1 VLGVIPAAGAAR
13 RLQPLPFSKELLPVG
28 SQLKDGSERP
38 RAVSEFIVERLIN
51 GGATRLCF
59 VVAPRK
65 LDIITYYGGS
75 VDGVPVCYAIQ
86 PEPTGLC
93 DAIFR
98 GLPFAG
104 PEESIAVG
112 LPDTVW
118 FPADGLARLPEQHLA
133 FLLFQVAEPQLFDA
147 VVTDEHGS
155 VREIQVKSAAAT
167 SDWIWGAFRGKTA
180 VFRQLHALWCERGRR
195 DEYLGPLVNEYIA
208 RGARV
213 VASRAGTSYVD
224 VGTVTGYRRAFADL
238 QQLQQ
243 FPQGSPLAV
252 TTP

>member
-1 VLGVIPAAGAAR
+1 MLGLIPAAGAAR

-65 LDIITYYGGS
+65 LDIITYYGAS

-98 GLPFAG
+98 GVPFAA
-104 PEESIAVG
+104 PQESIAVG

-118 FPADGLARLPEQHLA
+118 FPADGLARLPERELS
-133 FLLFQVAEPQLFDA
+133 FLLFQVEEPQFFDA
-147 VVTDEHGS
+147 VVTDEHDR
-155 VREIQVKSAAAT
+155 VLEIQAKSAAAT
-167 SDWIWGAFRGKTA
+167 TDWIWGAFRGRA
-180 VFRQLHALWCERGRR
+180 DVFRQLQALWCERGRR

-213 VASRAGTSYVD
+213 TGIRAGTSYVD

-238 QQLQQ
+238 QDLTV
-243 FPQGSPLAV
+243 PSKV
-252 TTP
+252 TRWA

>member
-1 VLGVIPAAGAAR
+1 MLGVIPAAGAAR

-38 RAVSEFIVERLIN
+38 RAVSEFIVERLIS

-65 LDIITYYGGS
+65 LDIITYYGAS
-75 VDGVPVCYAIQ
+75 VEGVPVCYAIQ

-98 GLPFAG
+98 GVPFASAD
-104 PEESIAVG
+104 ESIAIG

-118 FPADGLARLPEQHLA
+118 FPADGLAALPERQLA
-133 FLLFQVAEPQLFDA
+133 FLLFQVEQPQLFDA
-147 VVTDEHGS
+147 VVTDELGS

-167 SDWIWGAFRGKTA
+167 SDWIWGAFRGPAA
-180 VFRQLHALWCERGRR
+180 VFRELHALWCERGRR

-208 RGARV
+208 RGAQV
-213 VASRAGTSYVD
+213 TGVRAGTSYVD

-238 QQLQQ
+238 QNLEQQ
-243 FPQGSPLAV
+243 PHGSSLG
-252 TTP
+252 

>member
-1 VLGVIPAAGAAR
+1 MLGIIPAAGAAR

-38 RAVSEFIVERLIN
+38 RAVSEFIVERLIK

-75 VDGVPVCYAIQ
+75 VDGVPICYAIQ
-86 PEPTGLC
+86 PEPAGLC

-98 GLPFAG
+98 GVPFAT
-104 PEESIAVG
+104 PDESVAVG

-118 FPADGLARLPEQHLA
+118 FPAQGLAALPDQQLA
-133 FLLFQVAEPQLFDA
+133 FLLFRVEKPELFDA
-147 VVTDEHGS
+147 VVTDEHDS
-155 VREIQVKSAAAT
+155 VREIQVKSSAAT
-167 SDWIWGAFRGKTA
+167 SDWIWGAFRGPSS
-180 VFRQLHALWCERGRR
+180 VFRELHALWCERGRR

-213 VASRAGTSYVD
+213 IGVKAGTSYVD

-238 QQLQQ
+238 QNLQPAQ
-243 FPQGSPLAV
+243 DVPLGLP
-252 TTP
+252 TP

>member
-1 VLGVIPAAGAAR
+1 MLGVIPAAGAAR

-51 GGATRLCF
+51 AGATRLCF

-65 LDIITYYGGS
+65 LDIVTYYGGS

-98 GLPFAG
+98 GVPFAA
-104 PEESIAVG
+104 PQESIAVG

-118 FPADGLARLPEQHLA
+118 FPADALSALPEQQLA
-133 FLLFQVAEPQLFDA
+133 FLLFQVDKPQLFDA
-147 VVTDEHGS
+147 VVTDEGGS
-155 VREIQVKSAAAT
+155 VQEIQVKSSTAT
-167 SDWIWGAFRGKTA
+167 TDWIWGAFRGPTA
-180 VFRQLHALWCERGRR
+180 VFRELQALWCERERR
-195 DEYLGPLVNEYIA
+195 DEYLGPLVNAYIA

-213 VASRAGTSYVD
+213 AGVRAGTSYLD

-238 QQLQQ
+238 QDLDASRK
-243 FPQGSPLAV
+243 PPRSA
-252 TTP
+252 

>member
-1 VLGVIPAAGAAR
+1 MLGVIPAAGAAR

-38 RAVSEFIVERLIN
+38 RAVSEFIVERLIT

-59 VVAPRK
+59 VIAPRK
-65 LDIITYYGGS
+65 LDIMSYYGGS
-75 VDGVPVCYAIQ
+75 VDGIPVCYAIQ

-98 GLPFAG
+98 GVPFAA

-118 FPADGLARLPEQHLA
+118 FPVDGLSALPTEQLA
-133 FLLFQVAEPQLFDA
+133 FLLFQVEEPQFFDA
-147 VVTDEHGS
+147 VVSDAQGV
-155 VREIQVKSAAAT
+155 VREIQVKSSAAS
-167 SDWIWGAFRGKTA
+167 SDWIWGAFRGPTA
-180 VFRQLHALWCERGRR
+180 VFRELHALWSERGRR
-195 DEYLGPLVNEYIA
+195 DEYFGPLVNEYIA
-208 RGARV
+208 RGGPV
-213 VASRAGTSYVD
+213 TSVRAGTTYVD

-238 QQLQQ
+238 QNIQDALR
-243 FPQGSPLAV
+243 A
-252 TTP
+252 TPPVATP

>member
-1 VLGVIPAAGAAR
+1 MLGVIPAAGAAR

-59 VVAPRK
+59 VIAPRK
-65 LDIITYYGGS
+65 LDIISYYGGS
-75 VDGVPVCYAIQ
+75 VDGIPICYAIQ

-98 GLPFAG
+98 GVPFAA

-118 FPADGLARLPEQHLA
+118 FPVDGLAALPTQQLA
-133 FLLFQVAEPQLFDA
+133 FLLFQVEEPQFFDA
-147 VVTDEHGS
+147 VVSDAHGT
-155 VREIQVKSAAAT
+155 VREIQVKSSTAS
-167 SDWIWGAFRGKTA
+167 SDWIWGAFRGPTA
-180 VFRQLHALWCERGRR
+180 VFRELHELWCERGRR
-195 DEYLGPLVNEYIA
+195 DEYFGPLVNEYIT
-208 RGARV
+208 RGGPV
-213 VASRAGTSYVD
+213 TSVRAGTTYVD

-238 QQLQQ
+238 QNIQ
-243 FPQGSPLAV
+243 SAARA
-252 TTP
+252 TPPAATP

>member
-1 VLGVIPAAGAAR
+1 MLGVIPAAGAAR

-51 GGATRLCF
+51 AGATRLCF

-65 LDIITYYGGS
+65 LDIITYYGAS

-86 PEPTGLC
+86 PEPSGLC

-98 GLPFAG
+98 GVPFAA
-104 PEESIAVG
+104 PEETIAVG

-118 FPADGLARLPEQHLA
+118 FPADGLAALPEQQLA
-133 FLLFQVAEPQLFDA
+133 FLLFQVAEPHLFDA
-147 VVTDEHGS
+147 VVTDEHGL
-155 VREIQVKSAAAT
+155 VRQIQVKSAAAT
-167 SDWIWGAFRGKTA
+167 TDWIWGAFRGPSA
-180 VFRQLHALWCERGRR
+180 VFRQLHALWCEGGRK

-213 VASRAGTSYVD
+213 VAVRAGTSYVD

-238 QQLQQ
+238 QQLEL
-243 FPQGSPLAV
+243 PQGSPLAIA
-252 TTP
+252 TP

>member
-1 VLGVIPAAGAAR
+1 
-13 RLQPLPFSKELLPVG
+13 LLPVG

-51 GGATRLCF
+51 AGATRLCF

-65 LDIITYYGGS
+65 LDIITYYGAS
-75 VDGVPVCYAIQ
+75 VDGVPVCYTIQ
-86 PEPTGLC
+86 PEPSGLC

-98 GLPFAG
+98 GVPFAA
-104 PEESIAVG
+104 PEETIALG

-118 FPADGLARLPEQHLA
+118 FPVDGLAALPEQHLA
-133 FLLFQVAEPQLFDA
+133 FLLFRVAEPHLFDA
-147 VVTDEHGS
+147 VVTDEHGL
-155 VREIQVKSAAAT
+155 VRQIQVKSAAAT
-167 SDWIWGAFRGKTA
+167 TDWIWGAFRGPSA
-180 VFRQLHALWCERGRR
+180 VFRQLHALWCEGGRK

-213 VASRAGTSYVD
+213 VAVRAGTSYVD

-238 QQLQQ
+238 QQLER
-243 FPQGSPLAV
+243 PQGSPLAIA
-252 TTP
+252 PP